1 LKKNLD
7 STSVLKGLISGK
19 DNKTSMPS
27 TVSDD
32 RLKSSLAVILELLNE
47 IENNKKAKQERVIYL
62 EKKIQSA
69 FSEYC

>member
-1 LKKNLD
+1 MKKNLD

-19 DNKTSMPS
+19 DNKPSIPS

-47 IENNKKAKQERVIYL
+47 IENSKKAKQERVIYL